1 MTISTQGT
9 VALQCN
15 CMQSLGALLEDLV
28 IRLLRAASTPLA
40 EQLRLL
46 PSTFHAAAVHAAFP
60 AIDADR
66 SICVD
71 ASDPKYAPVVEA
83 LWPALS
89 RITSIRIAQKK
100 ICVIIRQN

>member
-1 MTISTQGT
+1 MQG
-9 VALQCN
+9 
-15 CMQSLGALLEDLV
+15 LGALPEDLV
-28 IRLLRAASTPLA
+28 IRILMASSIPLR
-40 EQLRLL
+40 EQVHLL
-46 PSTFHAAAVHAAFP
+46 PSPFHAAAVHAAFP